1 MDVYKWYKAE
11 RKLYLHHIPLV
22 PILIKGAIRVLWGGG
37 NSVSGRYW

>member
-22 PILIKGAIRVLWGGG
+22 PILIKGAIRVLWGG